1 MTFFLTPV
9 GPTRES
15 LSLEAWLYQ
24 RRPPPSSLCCPFRAW
39 LAGLSCGQQ
48 GSIANKWGILYWPHG
63 EITWGMFR
71 PGWLGYMRGRKEW
84 TMGGFFLSPP
94 NTHTHTFTYI
104 HIHTPIHTYTSTHIH
119 IHTYTVLRLAHM
131 QTETHTYIWLYIY
144 TYMHEH
150 VQYTHLYV
158 YTHIYIIHTCIYIH
172 ISAHITQYTYTHI
185 HACTHTHKLHTLVP
199 RSRATQ
205 AHIAM
210 KSYTQRHI
218 YACTLK
224 QQCTGYCFFVI
235 LVFYLFFFL
244 FFSFSVLGINTLI
257 SYMQNS
263 SFTNEPHATKPHR
276 SVF

>member
-104 HIHTPIHTYTSTHIH
+104 HIHTPIHTYTQVHI
-119 IHTYTVLRLAHM
+119 
-131 QTETHTYIWLYIY
+131 
-144 TYMHEH
+144 
-150 VQYTHLYV
+150 
-158 YTHIYIIHTCIYIH
+158 
-172 ISAHITQYTYTHI
+172 YTYTHI
-185 HACTHTHKLHTLVP
+185 QYSDLHTC
-199 RSRATQ
+199 
-205 AHIAM
+205 
-210 KSYTQRHI
+210 KQRHI
-218 YACTLK
+218 HTYGYTYTHICMSMYNTHTYMCTHIY
-224 QQCTGYCFFVI
+224 T
-235 LVFYLFFFL
+235 
-244 FFSFSVLGINTLI
+244 
-257 SYMQNS
+257 
-263 SFTNEPHATKPHR
+263 
-276 SVF
+276 